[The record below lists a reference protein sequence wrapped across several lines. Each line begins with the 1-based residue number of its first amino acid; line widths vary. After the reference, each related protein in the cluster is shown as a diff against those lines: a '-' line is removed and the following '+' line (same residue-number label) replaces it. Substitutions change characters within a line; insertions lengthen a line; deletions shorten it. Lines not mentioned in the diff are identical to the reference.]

1 MTVSTEVDHNEYTG
15 NGVTTSFP
23 YTFRIFKKSDLT
35 VQVADLNEN
44 ITVLTL
50 DTDYSVTGAGSYSG
64 GSVVLMSPL
73 ANGWQISISRDLPV
87 TQETDL
93 RNQGKFF
100 AEVHE
105 DAFDKLTMLIQQCF
119 SFLRLALRKPSFI
132 ANYYDALNNRIRNL
146 RDPSQAQDA
155 ATKSYVDSG
164 DNDSAHHADGL
175 FQRTLRVPESQV
187 GIMASVRSRANMLVG
202 CNDQGDPVPIAGQ
215 TQTADLAIK
224 LASKDG
230 AGLVA
235 TETGRTVEASI
246 RAASGSSQALF
257 PKFINKLTA
266 YRHGVSGYQNIF
278 RLYGFGSSVGVGATL
293 PDPATQAP
301 VAKFFEYMNDT
312 LNKQRIYPINFT
324 NKSVNGS
331 TINNFIANQWPAVV
345 AEGVYP
351 DIALFI
357 YGMNDFPTAQYNA
370 GQTFNE
376 NGFKQRLRNSINL
389 VREAGGDVVL
399 TTTPHPNISEYN
411 WSMPA
416 GVSQIWPSFSQA
428 PVSDSDIIP
437 SAANSNVTFEWNG
450 VNIQAGVRFLRGN
463 DAIRKIAVEM
473 GCVLIDVEK
482 YWFDAVAKYGETAL
496 FDRTPD
502 IQTVHPNL
510 LGHQQSYWLAFEDFF
525 RNLDRNGWI
534 PAVANHYDL
543 FDVGGKATFPNP
555 RTADI
560 DLQSNGIRAN
570 AYIHRDQFARPL
582 LTISHDGIRT
592 YTSYT
597 SQDPASNAGYNISY
611 IEYDTRFK
619 GLFST
624 GEVQP
629 IAIPNRT
636 TQRIFID
643 AWSSS
648 QNTWTECLELFVSN
662 REGTISFA
670 IVSEL
675 DTTPPSGGGGTSGG
689 RRLFSVSS
697 GSGVLNITANV
708 NLTTLKVRVGGYN
721 G

>member
-1 MTVSTEVDHNEYTG
+1 MTDITANVVVSMPSQLFTMARSFKAVANGKIYIGKIDTDPVSPENQIQVYVENEDGSHVPVSQPIIINAAGYPVY
-15 NGVTTSFP
+15 NGQIAKFV
-23 YTFRIFKKSDLT
+23 T
-35 VQVADLNEN
+35 VQGHSMAV
-44 ITVLTL
+44 
-50 DTDYSVTGAGSYSG
+50 
-64 GSVVLMSPL
+64 
-73 ANGWQISISRDLPV
+73 
-87 TQETDL
+87 
-93 RNQGKFF
+93 
-100 AEVHE
+100 
-105 DAFDKLTMLIQQCF
+105 
-119 SFLRLALRKPSFI
+119 
-132 ANYYDALNNRIRNL
+132 YDAYGAQQFYFPNVLKYEPDQL
-146 RDPSQAQDA
+146 RH
-155 ATKSYVDSG
+155 YVDELLAAIQSEIDEISDFNCRLSSKEG
-164 DNDSAHHADGL
+164 
-175 FQRTLRVPESQV
+175 
-187 GIMASVRSRANMLVG
+187 AS
-202 CNDQGDPVPIAGQ
+202 
-215 TQTADLAIK
+215 
-224 LASKDG
+224 
-230 AGLVA
+230 LVA

-257 PKFINKLTA
+257 PNFVNKLTA
-266 YRHGVSGYQNIF
+266 YRHGVSGYQNLF

-331 TINNFIANQWPAVV
+331 TINNFIVNQWPEVV
-345 AEGVYP
+345 TEGIYP

-376 NGFKQRLRNSINL
+376 NGFKQRLRNAINL

-399 TTTPHPNISEYN
+399 TTTPHPNISEYS

-416 GVSQIWPSFSQA
+416 GISQIWPSSSPA
-428 PVSDSDIIP
+428 PVSDNDIIP

-496 FDRTPD
+496 FDRTPE

-534 PAVANHYDL
+534 PAVANHYDV

-582 LTISHDGIRT
+582 LTIGQTGVRT
-592 YTSYT
+592 QTWYT
-597 SQDPASNAGYNISY
+597 SQDPATNAGYNISWIDY
-611 IEYDTRFK
+611 GTRFQ
-619 GLFST
+619 GLVNE
-624 GEVQP
+624 GEVKS

-636 TQRIFID
+636 TQRILID
-643 AWSSS
+643 AWSSA
-648 QNTWTECLELFVSN
+648 QNTWTECLELLVAN
-662 REGTISFA
+662 REGTIS
-670 IVSEL
+670 ISITGEL
-675 DTTPPSGGGGTSGG
+675 DTTPPAGGGTSGG
-689 RRLFSVSS
+689 RRLFSVAA
-697 GSGVLNITANV
+697 GSGTLKITVNT
-708 NLTTLKVRVGGYN
+708 NLTTLKVRVGGFN
-721 G
+721 A

>member
-1 MTVSTEVDHNEYTG
+1 MTDSINANVVVSMPSQLFTMARSFKAVANGKIYIGKIDTDPVSPENQIQVYVENEDGSHVPVSQPIIINAAGYPVY
-15 NGVTTSFP
+15 NGQIAKFV
-23 YTFRIFKKSDLT
+23 T
-35 VQVADLNEN
+35 VQGHSMAV
-44 ITVLTL
+44 
-50 DTDYSVTGAGSYSG
+50 
-64 GSVVLMSPL
+64 
-73 ANGWQISISRDLPV
+73 
-87 TQETDL
+87 
-93 RNQGKFF
+93 
-100 AEVHE
+100 
-105 DAFDKLTMLIQQCF
+105 
-119 SFLRLALRKPSFI
+119 
-132 ANYYDALNNRIRNL
+132 YDAYGAQQFYFPNVLKYEPDQL
-146 RDPSQAQDA
+146 RH
-155 ATKSYVDSG
+155 YVDELLAAIQSEIDEISDFNCRLSSKEG
-164 DNDSAHHADGL
+164 
-175 FQRTLRVPESQV
+175 
-187 GIMASVRSRANMLVG
+187 AS
-202 CNDQGDPVPIAGQ
+202 
-215 TQTADLAIK
+215 
-224 LASKDG
+224 
-230 AGLVA
+230 LVA

-257 PKFINKLTA
+257 PNFVNKLTA
-266 YRHGVSGYQNIF
+266 YRHGVSGYQNLF
-278 RLYGFGSSVGVGATL
+278 RLYGFGTSVGNGATL

-301 VAKFFEYMNDT
+301 VAKFFEYMNET

-331 TINNFIANQWPAVV
+331 TINNFLANQWPAVV
-345 AEGVYP
+345 AEGIYP

-376 NGFKQRLRNSINL
+376 NGFKQRLRNAINL

-399 TTTPHPNISEYN
+399 TTTPHPNISEYS

-416 GVSQIWPSFSQA
+416 GISQIWPSSSPA
-428 PVSDSDIIP
+428 PVSDNDIIP

-496 FDRTPD
+496 FDRTPE

-534 PAVANHYDL
+534 PAVANHYDV

-582 LTISHDGIRT
+582 LTIGQTGVRT
-592 YTSYT
+592 QTWYT
-597 SQDPASNAGYNISY
+597 SQDPATNAGYNISWIDY
-611 IEYDTRFK
+611 GTRFQ
-619 GLFST
+619 GLVNE
-624 GEVQP
+624 GEVKS

-636 TQRIFID
+636 TQRILID
-643 AWSSS
+643 AWSSA
-648 QNTWTECLELFVSN
+648 QNTWTECLELLVAN
-662 REGTISFA
+662 REGTIS
-670 IVSEL
+670 ISITGEL
-675 DTTPPSGGGGTSGG
+675 DTTPPAGGGTSGG
-689 RRLFSVSS
+689 RRLFSVAA
-697 GSGVLNITANV
+697 GSGTLKITVNT
-708 NLTTLKVRVGGYN
+708 NLTTLKVRVGGFN
-721 G
+721 A

>member
-1 MTVSTEVDHNEYTG
+1 MTDITANVIVSMPSQLFTMARSFKAVANGKIYIGKIDTDPVSPENQIQVYVENEDGSHVPVSQPIIINAAGYPVY
-15 NGVTTSFP
+15 NGQIAKFV
-23 YTFRIFKKSDLT
+23 T
-35 VQVADLNEN
+35 VQGHSMAV
-44 ITVLTL
+44 
-50 DTDYSVTGAGSYSG
+50 
-64 GSVVLMSPL
+64 
-73 ANGWQISISRDLPV
+73 
-87 TQETDL
+87 
-93 RNQGKFF
+93 
-100 AEVHE
+100 
-105 DAFDKLTMLIQQCF
+105 
-119 SFLRLALRKPSFI
+119 
-132 ANYYDALNNRIRNL
+132 YDAYGAQQFYFPNVLKYEPDQL
-146 RDPSQAQDA
+146 RH
-155 ATKSYVDSG
+155 YVDELLAAIQSEIDEISDFNCRLSSKEG
-164 DNDSAHHADGL
+164 
-175 FQRTLRVPESQV
+175 
-187 GIMASVRSRANMLVG
+187 AS
-202 CNDQGDPVPIAGQ
+202 
-215 TQTADLAIK
+215 
-224 LASKDG
+224 
-230 AGLVA
+230 LVA

-257 PKFINKLTA
+257 PNFVNKLTA
-266 YRHGVSGYQNIF
+266 YRHGVSGYQNLF
-278 RLYGFGSSVGVGATL
+278 RLYGFGSSVGGGATL

-331 TINNFIANQWPAVV
+331 TINNFIVNQWPEVV
-345 AEGVYP
+345 TEGIYP

-376 NGFKQRLRNSINL
+376 NGFKQRLRNAINL

-399 TTTPHPNISEYN
+399 TTTPHPNISEYS

-416 GVSQIWPSFSQA
+416 GISQIWPSSSPA
-428 PVSDSDIIP
+428 PVSDNDIIP

-496 FDRTPD
+496 FDRTPE

-534 PAVANHYDL
+534 PAVANHYDV

-582 LTISHDGIRT
+582 LTIGQTGVRT
-592 YTSYT
+592 QTWYT
-597 SQDPASNAGYNISY
+597 SQDPATNAGYNISWIDY
-611 IEYDTRFK
+611 GTRFQ
-619 GLFST
+619 GLVNE
-624 GEVQP
+624 GEVKS

-636 TQRIFID
+636 TQRILID
-643 AWSSS
+643 AWSSA
-648 QNTWTECLELFVSN
+648 QNTWTECLELLVAN
-662 REGTISFA
+662 REGTIS
-670 IVSEL
+670 ISITGEL
-675 DTTPPSGGGGTSGG
+675 DTTPPAGGGTSGG
-689 RRLFSVSS
+689 RRLFSVAA
-697 GSGVLNITANV
+697 GSGTLKITVNT
-708 NLTTLKVRVGGYN
+708 NLTTLKVRVGGFN
-721 G
+721 A

>member
-1 MTVSTEVDHNEYTG
+1 MTDITANVVVSMPSQLFTMARSFKAVANGKIYIGKIDTDPVSPENQIQVYVENEDGSHVPVSQPIIINAAGYPVY
-15 NGVTTSFP
+15 NGQIAKFV
-23 YTFRIFKKSDLT
+23 T
-35 VQVADLNEN
+35 VQGHSMAV
-44 ITVLTL
+44 
-50 DTDYSVTGAGSYSG
+50 
-64 GSVVLMSPL
+64 
-73 ANGWQISISRDLPV
+73 
-87 TQETDL
+87 
-93 RNQGKFF
+93 
-100 AEVHE
+100 
-105 DAFDKLTMLIQQCF
+105 
-119 SFLRLALRKPSFI
+119 
-132 ANYYDALNNRIRNL
+132 YDAYGAQQFYFPNVLKYEPDQL
-146 RDPSQAQDA
+146 RH
-155 ATKSYVDSG
+155 YVDELLAAIQSEIDEISDFNCRLSSKEG
-164 DNDSAHHADGL
+164 
-175 FQRTLRVPESQV
+175 
-187 GIMASVRSRANMLVG
+187 AS
-202 CNDQGDPVPIAGQ
+202 
-215 TQTADLAIK
+215 
-224 LASKDG
+224 
-230 AGLVA
+230 LVA

-257 PKFINKLTA
+257 PNFVNKLTA
-266 YRHGVSGYQNIF
+266 YRHGVSGYQNLF

-331 TINNFIANQWPAVV
+331 TINNFIVNQWPEVV
-345 AEGVYP
+345 TEGIYP

-376 NGFKQRLRNSINL
+376 NGFKQRLRNAINL

-399 TTTPHPNISEYN
+399 TTTPHPNISEYS

-416 GVSQIWPSFSQA
+416 GISQIWPSYSPA
-428 PVSDSDIIP
+428 PVSDNDIIP

-496 FDRTPD
+496 FDRTPE

-534 PAVANHYDL
+534 PAVANHYDV

-582 LTISHDGIRT
+582 LTIGQTGVRT
-592 YTSYT
+592 QTWYT
-597 SQDPASNAGYNISY
+597 SQDPATNAGYNISWIDY
-611 IEYDTRFK
+611 GTRFQ
-619 GLFST
+619 GLVNE
-624 GEVQP
+624 GEVKS

-636 TQRIFID
+636 TQRILID
-643 AWSSS
+643 AWSSA
-648 QNTWTECLELFVSN
+648 QNTWAECLELLVAN
-662 REGTISFA
+662 REGTIS
-670 IVSEL
+670 ISITGEL
-675 DTTPPSGGGGTSGG
+675 DTTPPAGGGTSGG
-689 RRLFSVSS
+689 RRLFSVAA
-697 GSGVLNITANV
+697 GSGTLKITVNI
-708 NLTTLKVRVGGYN
+708 NLTTLKVRVGGFN
-721 G
+721 A

>member
-1 MTVSTEVDHNEYTG
+1 MTDITANVVVSMPSQLFTMARSFKAVANGKIYIGKIDTDPVSPENQIQVYVENEDGSHVPVSQPIIINAAGYPVY
-15 NGVTTSFP
+15 NGQIAKFV
-23 YTFRIFKKSDLT
+23 T
-35 VQVADLNEN
+35 VQGHSMAV
-44 ITVLTL
+44 
-50 DTDYSVTGAGSYSG
+50 
-64 GSVVLMSPL
+64 
-73 ANGWQISISRDLPV
+73 
-87 TQETDL
+87 
-93 RNQGKFF
+93 
-100 AEVHE
+100 
-105 DAFDKLTMLIQQCF
+105 
-119 SFLRLALRKPSFI
+119 
-132 ANYYDALNNRIRNL
+132 YDAYGAQQFYFPNVLKYEPDQL
-146 RDPSQAQDA
+146 RH
-155 ATKSYVDSG
+155 YVDELLAAIQSEIDEISDFNCRLSSKEG
-164 DNDSAHHADGL
+164 
-175 FQRTLRVPESQV
+175 
-187 GIMASVRSRANMLVG
+187 AS
-202 CNDQGDPVPIAGQ
+202 
-215 TQTADLAIK
+215 
-224 LASKDG
+224 
-230 AGLVA
+230 LVA

-257 PKFINKLTA
+257 PNFVNKLTA
-266 YRHGVSGYQNIF
+266 YRHGVSGYQNLF
-278 RLYGFGSSVGVGATL
+278 RLYGFGSSVGGGATL

-331 TINNFIANQWPAVV
+331 TINNFIVNQWPEVV
-345 AEGVYP
+345 TEGIYP

-376 NGFKQRLRNSINL
+376 NGFKQRLRNAINL

-399 TTTPHPNISEYN
+399 TTTPHPNISEYS

-416 GVSQIWPSFSQA
+416 GISQIWPSSSPA
-428 PVSDSDIIP
+428 PVSDNDIIP

-496 FDRTPD
+496 FDRTPE

-534 PAVANHYDL
+534 PAVANHYDV

-582 LTISHDGIRT
+582 LTIGQTGVRT
-592 YTSYT
+592 QTWYT
-597 SQDPASNAGYNISY
+597 SQDPATNAGYNISWIDY
-611 IEYDTRFK
+611 GTRFQ
-619 GLFST
+619 GLVNE
-624 GEVQP
+624 GEVKS

-636 TQRIFID
+636 TQRILID
-643 AWSSS
+643 AWSSA
-648 QNTWTECLELFVSN
+648 QNTWTECLELLVAN
-662 REGTISFA
+662 REGTIS
-670 IVSEL
+670 ISITGEL
-675 DTTPPSGGGGTSGG
+675 DTTPPAGGGTSGG
-689 RRLFSVSS
+689 RRLFSVAA
-697 GSGVLNITANV
+697 GSGTLKITVNT
-708 NLTTLKVRVGGYN
+708 NLTTLKVRVGGFN
-721 G
+721 A

>member
-1 MTVSTEVDHNEYTG
+1 MTDSINANVVVSMPSQLFTMARSFKAVANGKIYIGKIDTDPVSPENQIQVYVENEDGSHVPVSQPIIINAAGYPVY
-15 NGVTTSFP
+15 NGQIAKFV
-23 YTFRIFKKSDLT
+23 T
-35 VQVADLNEN
+35 VQGHSMAV
-44 ITVLTL
+44 
-50 DTDYSVTGAGSYSG
+50 
-64 GSVVLMSPL
+64 
-73 ANGWQISISRDLPV
+73 
-87 TQETDL
+87 
-93 RNQGKFF
+93 
-100 AEVHE
+100 
-105 DAFDKLTMLIQQCF
+105 
-119 SFLRLALRKPSFI
+119 
-132 ANYYDALNNRIRNL
+132 YDAYGAQQFYFPNVLKYEPDQL
-146 RDPSQAQDA
+146 RH
-155 ATKSYVDSG
+155 YVDELLAAIQSEIDEISDFNCRLSSKEG
-164 DNDSAHHADGL
+164 
-175 FQRTLRVPESQV
+175 
-187 GIMASVRSRANMLVG
+187 AS
-202 CNDQGDPVPIAGQ
+202 
-215 TQTADLAIK
+215 
-224 LASKDG
+224 
-230 AGLVA
+230 LVA

-257 PKFINKLTA
+257 PNFVNKLTA
-266 YRHGVSGYQNIF
+266 YRHGVSGYQNLF

-331 TINNFIANQWPAVV
+331 TINNFIVNQWPEVV
-345 AEGVYP
+345 TEGIYP

-376 NGFKQRLRNSINL
+376 NGFKQRLRNAINL

-399 TTTPHPNISEYN
+399 TTTPHPNISEYS

-416 GVSQIWPSFSQA
+416 GISQIWPSSSPA
-428 PVSDSDIIP
+428 PVSDNDIIP

-496 FDRTPD
+496 FDRTPE

-534 PAVANHYDL
+534 PAVANHYDV

-582 LTISHDGIRT
+582 LTIGQTGVRT
-592 YTSYT
+592 QTWYT
-597 SQDPASNAGYNISY
+597 SQDPATNAGYNISWIDY
-611 IEYDTRFK
+611 GTRFQ
-619 GLFST
+619 GLVNE
-624 GEVQP
+624 GEVKS

-636 TQRIFID
+636 TQRILID
-643 AWSSS
+643 AWSSA
-648 QNTWTECLELFVSN
+648 QNTWAECLELLVAN
-662 REGTISFA
+662 REGTIS
-670 IVSEL
+670 ISITGEL
-675 DTTPPSGGGGTSGG
+675 DTTPPAGGGTSGG
-689 RRLFSVSS
+689 RRLFSVAA
-697 GSGVLNITANV
+697 GSGTLKITVNI
-708 NLTTLKVRVGGYN
+708 NLTTLKVRVGGFN
-721 G
+721 A

>member
-1 MTVSTEVDHNEYTG
+1 MTDITANVVVSMPSQLFTMARSFKAVANGKIYIGKIDTDPVSPENQIQVYVENEDGSHVPVSQPIIINAAGYPVY
-15 NGVTTSFP
+15 NGQIAKFV
-23 YTFRIFKKSDLT
+23 T
-35 VQVADLNEN
+35 VQGHSMAV
-44 ITVLTL
+44 
-50 DTDYSVTGAGSYSG
+50 
-64 GSVVLMSPL
+64 
-73 ANGWQISISRDLPV
+73 
-87 TQETDL
+87 
-93 RNQGKFF
+93 
-100 AEVHE
+100 
-105 DAFDKLTMLIQQCF
+105 
-119 SFLRLALRKPSFI
+119 
-132 ANYYDALNNRIRNL
+132 YDAYGAQQFYFPNVLKYEPDQL
-146 RDPSQAQDA
+146 RH
-155 ATKSYVDSG
+155 YVDELLAAIQSEIDEISDFNCRLSSKEG
-164 DNDSAHHADGL
+164 
-175 FQRTLRVPESQV
+175 
-187 GIMASVRSRANMLVG
+187 AS
-202 CNDQGDPVPIAGQ
+202 
-215 TQTADLAIK
+215 
-224 LASKDG
+224 
-230 AGLVA
+230 LVA

-257 PKFINKLTA
+257 PNFVNKLTA
-266 YRHGVSGYQNIF
+266 YRHGVSGYQNLF

-331 TINNFIANQWPAVV
+331 MINNFIVNQWPEVV
-345 AEGVYP
+345 AEGIYP

-376 NGFKQRLRNSINL
+376 NGFKQRLRNAINL

-399 TTTPHPNISEYN
+399 TTTPHPNISEYS

-416 GVSQIWPSFSQA
+416 GISQIWPSYSPA
-428 PVSDSDIIP
+428 PVSDNNIIP

-496 FDRTPD
+496 FDRTPE

-534 PAVANHYDL
+534 PAVANHYDV

-582 LTISHDGIRT
+582 LTIGQTGVRT
-592 YTSYT
+592 QTWYT
-597 SQDPASNAGYNISY
+597 SQDPATNAGYNISWIDY
-611 IEYDTRFK
+611 GTRFQ
-619 GLFST
+619 GLVNE
-624 GEVQP
+624 GEVKS

-636 TQRIFID
+636 TQRILID
-643 AWSSS
+643 AWSSA
-648 QNTWTECLELFVSN
+648 QNTWAECLELLVAN
-662 REGTISFA
+662 REGTIS
-670 IVSEL
+670 ISITGEL
-675 DTTPPSGGGGTSGG
+675 DTTPPAGGGTSGG
-689 RRLFSVSS
+689 RRLFSVAA
-697 GSGVLNITANV
+697 GSGTLKITV
-708 NLTTLKVRVGGYN
+708 NTKLTTLKVRVGGFN
-721 G
+721 A